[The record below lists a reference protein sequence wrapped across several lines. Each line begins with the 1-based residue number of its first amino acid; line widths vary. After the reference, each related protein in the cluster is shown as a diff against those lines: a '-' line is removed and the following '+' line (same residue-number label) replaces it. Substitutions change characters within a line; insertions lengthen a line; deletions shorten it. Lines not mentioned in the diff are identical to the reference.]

1 MEKLKEKFETVVVES
16 QKQNKD
22 QMPISLVD
30 KLPSKGRGSMIKT
43 TEISPDKAK
52 SSVKKGGRG
61 RRQSFS
67 PDTVLSKPAGKTLFS
82 LAAFMYTSIYIYMF
96 VSINSLFPILNEFF

>member
-1 MEKLKEKFETVVVES
+1 MCLDGGETNDELIMEKLKEKFQEVVIES
-16 QKQNKD
+16 QKQKKD

-30 KLPSKGRGSMIKT
+30 ALPVKGRGSMIKT

-67 PDTVLSKPAGKTLFS
+67 PELVLSKSPGKAL
-82 LAAFMYTSIYIYMF
+82 LSIF
-96 VSINSLFPILNEFF
+96 IL

>member
-16 QKQNKD
+16 QKKNKD

-30 KLPSKGRGSMIKT
+30 KLPSKGRGSMIKP

-61 RRQSFS
+61 RKDGRKEGRGQE
-67 PDTVLSKPAGKTLFS
+67 GKKE
-82 LAAFMYTSIYIYMF
+82 AR
-96 VSINSLFPILNEFF
+96 NK